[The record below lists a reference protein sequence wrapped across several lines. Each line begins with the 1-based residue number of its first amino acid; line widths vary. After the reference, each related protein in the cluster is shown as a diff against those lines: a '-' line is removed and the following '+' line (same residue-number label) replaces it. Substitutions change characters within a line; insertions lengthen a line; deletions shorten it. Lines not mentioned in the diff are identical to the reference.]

1 MDRIDPVDKIL
12 ASAGGNLPAIPLITP
27 LENVFDSMGL
37 MSGPLSPVWRASVGF
52 GAVSAVM
59 WAVRPGFAF
68 DPSGAPRAWVHA
80 QNSASSTAIPWWV
93 LPAGAAI
100 LCGVFV

>member
-1 MDRIDPVDKIL
+1 MERVDPVEKIL
-12 ASAGGNLPAIPLITP
+12 SSAGKLPDVPLITP

-52 GAVSAVM
+52 GAVSAVL
-59 WAVRPGFAF
+59 WAVRPAFAF
-68 DPSGAPRAWVHA
+68 DASGSPRPWVHA
-80 QNSASSTAIPWWV
+80 HPSASATAIPWWV